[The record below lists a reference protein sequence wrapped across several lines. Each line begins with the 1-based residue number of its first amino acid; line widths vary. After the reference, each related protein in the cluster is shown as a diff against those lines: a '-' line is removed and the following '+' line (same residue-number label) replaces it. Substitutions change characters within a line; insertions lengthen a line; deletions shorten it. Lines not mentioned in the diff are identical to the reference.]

1 MTEAQFH
8 VELSAAFRICGYW
21 VAKWPDLPVSFQRK
35 GVHGQDG
42 KIRFTLPRPYDL
54 QLCSPAGIFGAIEC
68 KLIHTEHWKLDDRAM
83 RQLDTLRGIASRPPA
98 LAAFAVN
105 IRYRGPRKGQ
115 CNRAFLLRIEP
126 RELAQ
131 DAMADW
137 RTSLV
142 IDLEWMIAYGAEI
155 PRITG
160 GWNVRG
166 LVP

>member
-1 MTEAQFH
+1 MPNEELFQTEI
-8 VELSAAFRICGYW
+8 SAAFRTSGYW
-21 VAKWPDLPVSFQRK
+21 VAKWPDLPVSIQRT
-35 GVHGQDG
+35 GSHGSDG

-54 QLCSPAGIFGAIEC
+54 QLCSPVGIFGAIEC
-68 KLIHTEHWKLDDRAM
+68 KLNQTEHWKLDDRAM

-105 IRYRGPRKGQ
+105 IRYRGPRKGI
-115 CNRAFLLRIEP
+115 CNRAFLLRVE
-126 RELAQ
+126 AA
-131 DAMADW
+131 DAMVDW